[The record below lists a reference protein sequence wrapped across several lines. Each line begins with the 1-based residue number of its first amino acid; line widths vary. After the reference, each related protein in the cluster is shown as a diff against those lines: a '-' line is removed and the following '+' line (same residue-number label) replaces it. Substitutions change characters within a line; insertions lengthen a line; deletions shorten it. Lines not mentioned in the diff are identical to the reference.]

1 MRKGRKSEMYK
12 IKKIDGMW
20 KVVAESGI
28 IQFSSLRRVNCSDWV
43 KANALKEEQETKT
56 EAK

>member
-1 MRKGRKSEMYK
+1 MYK

-20 KVVAESGI
+20 KVVVESGI
-28 IQFSSLRRVNCSDWV
+28 VQFSSLRRVNCSDWV
-43 KANALKEEQETKT
+43 KANAPKEEQETKT